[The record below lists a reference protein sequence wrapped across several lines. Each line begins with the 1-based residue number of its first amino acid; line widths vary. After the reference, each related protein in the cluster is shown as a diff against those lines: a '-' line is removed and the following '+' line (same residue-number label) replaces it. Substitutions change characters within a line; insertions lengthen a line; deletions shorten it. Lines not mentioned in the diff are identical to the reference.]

1 MKRPIYCIYT
11 FTFILAACSI
21 VYELLIAQTISL
33 LSGNT
38 VGKYSLTIGLYL
50 GSMGMGALVCN
61 KIFGE
66 KQGWISLFSI
76 EIILSAIGGLSV
88 IFIYAAHMT
97 YSYFSDFGIAPVL
110 FYLPALVIIASI
122 GFSTGLELPL
132 LIKMGNTFSEHEKI
146 TNRVLGF
153 DYIGSL
159 TGAAL
164 FPLFLLPRFELL
176 TIGFLAALLNLFIAL
191 TILFYFLKGSG
202 KIAPKLTSAALLL
215 TLITGLF
222 YVKNLHQYFL
232 KKYYYYIESS
242 ENLFTLLKPMKNFP
256 KVERFTSP
264 YQKIDIVHSPP
275 YKDPYTTLLIEA
287 YTTRYKNNPE
297 YPRDYYLFLNGEYQ
311 FSVDFEDIYHEYF
324 VHIPM
329 ILNDRIPQ
337 KVLVLGGGDGLLN
350 RELLKYSQIKS
361 ITHVELDEKMIEV
374 AKTHPVLS
382 FINKGSLEN
391 PRVKIQIADAYQY
404 IKNTDEKF
412 DAIYIDFPSPV
423 DYDLSK
429 LYSREFYHFIR
440 RSLNK
445 NGFAVIDSPGSEMD
459 LIDYNHDQPMDPD
472 SDWKIYFN
480 TLKAAGFDT
489 IIPFASNLDFDNPE
503 AYKIFAEAASANPKI
518 DMRDLESEI
527 REYVLDVQKGFI
539 MIKPG
544 DGKIN
549 EIYKDPEVTLYVLNE
564 KRFPLAFASVN
575 VFLQET
581 IDEGKV
587 NSIMRPTFPS
597 ISFWDIRLPY

>member
-1 MKRPIYCIYT
+1 
-11 FTFILAACSI
+11 
-21 VYELLIAQTISL
+21 
-33 LSGNT
+33 
-38 VGKYSLTIGLYL
+38 
-50 GSMGMGALVCN
+50 MGALVCN

-66 KQGWISLFSI
+66 KQGWNSLFPI

-97 YSYFSDFGIAPVL
+97 YSYFSEFGNAPVL
-110 FYLPALVIIASI
+110 FYLPALIIIVAV
-122 GFSTGLELPL
+122 GFFSGLELPL
-132 LIKMGNTFSEHEKI
+132 LIKIGNSFSEQNKI
-146 TNRVLGF
+146 TNRTLGF
-153 DYIGSL
+153 DYMGSL
-159 TGAAL
+159 AGAVL

-176 TIGFLAALLNLFIAL
+176 TIGFLTALLNLFIAL
-191 TILFYFLKGSG
+191 AILFYFIQGSE
-202 KIAPKLTSAALLL
+202 KIAPKLTSTALLL

-222 YVKNLHQYFL
+222 YVKDLHQYFL
-232 KKYYYYIESS
+232 KKYYYYIEAS
-242 ENLFTLLKPMKNFP
+242 ENLSTLLKPMKNFP

-287 YTTRYKNNPE
+287 YTTRHKNNPN

-324 VHIPM
+324 VHIPL
-329 ILNDRIPQ
+329 ILNNKMPQ
-337 KVLVLGGGDGLLN
+337 KILVLGGGDGLIN

-382 FINKGSLEN
+382 YINKGSLED
-391 PRVKIQIADAYQY
+391 PRVKIKIADAYQY

-429 LYSREFYHFIR
+429 LFSREFYHFVR

-480 TLKAAGFDT
+480 TLKAAGFNT

-503 AYKIFAEAASANPKI
+503 VYKIFVEAASTNPKI
-518 DMRDLESEI
+518 ELGKLESEI

-549 EIYKDPEVTLYVLNE
+549 EIYKDPEVPLYVLNE

-581 IDEGKV
+581 IDEKKV